1 MRTISILFL
10 SLFLMMWAGC
20 NLSALAEDYTRYLF
34 VYFPSNQNEH
44 IYYAVSDNGY
54 DYTPLRDGARIISAD
69 TISIKHGVR
78 DPHILRG
85 EDGWFYMVLTDMRSA
100 EGWDSNRGL
109 VMMKSQDLV
118 NWTHSTVHFPDKY
131 KDKIFEK
138 VTRVWAPETIYDP
151 VAGKYMVYFSLL
163 TNDGSIPYDKV
174 FYCYANEDFTD
185 LEGDPIHFF
194 DRGKSTIDMD
204 IVYNENDGLYHGFYK
219 NEGDGGICQVTAQT
233 LTAPAGQEPGS
244 QWSSPSG
251 ALQQTTEAV
260 EGAGVFQLID
270 GETWVLMYDCYM
282 NGHYQFCTST
292 DLNTFTFKQNTETS
306 GMFTPRHGTVIPI
319 TDAELNTI
327 DPDYIRKQEEAR
339 LQELQQLKDQLTE
352 EAARAQLMGVDIT
365 DIEAFLQQEDIA
377 KEDLQ
382 AQLQALNVSQ
392 FNALAAN
399 YNEDKSNLITNN
411 WQLNNQRSDM
421 KGQHW
426 DGTGTSTYYEQNNG
440 WGSNAWEMSMTQNL
454 SLPAGYYVLK
464 ASGRS
469 ASDAVEAT
477 MSVDDQ
483 SVRFPTKAD
492 VGYGIATDGT
502 ASFDASKTYAN
513 GGVGRGWEW
522 RYIPF
527 HLEED
532 ATVTIKLAGSV
543 KGAVHQWMSISN
555 VSLSYSTTNP
565 ASVKTP
571 ATNDGKGITEVF
583 SVSGQQ
589 LSQPQHGLNIVKRK
603 GNTEKVMLR

>member
-1 MRTISILFL
+1 MRTSSELFL
-10 SLFLMMWAGC
+10 SLFLMMWAGF
-20 NLSALAEDYTRYLF
+20 NISALAEDYTRYLF

-54 DYTPLRDGARIISAD
+54 DYTPLREGACIISAD

-100 EGWDSNRGL
+100 EGWESNRGL

-131 KDKIFEK
+131 KDKNFANVI
-138 VTRVWAPETIYDP
+138 RVWAPETIYDP

-244 QWSSPSG
+244 QWSAPSG

-292 DLNTFTFKQNTETS
+292 DLSTFTFKQNTETK

-339 LQELQQLKDQLTE
+339 QQELQQLKDQLSE

-365 DIEAFLQQEDIA
+365 DIEEFLQQEEIA

-382 AQLQALNVSQ
+382 AQIQALNVSQ

-440 WGSNAWEMSMTQNL
+440 WGSNAWEMSMTQSL

-469 ASDAVEAT
+469 ASDAVVAT

-483 SVRFPTKAD
+483 SVRFPTKGD
-492 VGYGIATDGT
+492 VGYGITTDGT

-513 GGVGRGWEW
+513 NGTGRGWEW
-522 RYIPF
+522 RYLPF
-527 HLEED
+527 QLEED

-571 ATNDGKGITEVF
+571 TTNDGKGITEIF

-589 LSQPQHGLNIVKRK
+589 LSQPQRGLNIVKRK